1 MAQGQLPL
9 YYKNSKLVGPAKT
22 KWSEYYLLVVTLFGF
37 LMLFGGVLWFLPSI
51 EENDSY
57 TKAYGGFT
65 GTEPSGSSGTESMMS
80 PLDKK
85 GSNLSPTL
93 HPSASNLNGTGNHSI
108 LGQPQV
114 KQSTFKSNPNSVE
127 PVDNVSPQDPNAA
140 SVNTMRRNKVV
151 QVNHCAISIGNCAFC
166 ISNSNGDV
174 VMCMGVIDHG
184 DKGGRLMCTVSVDG
198 EACLGWL
205 CQVCLGA

>member
-1 MAQGQLPL
+1 MAHGQLPL
-9 YYKNSKLVGPAKT
+9 YYKNSKLIGPAKT

-65 GTEPSGSSGTESMMS
+65 GSEPSGSSGTESMMS
-80 PLDKK
+80 PLDKQ
-85 GSNLSPTL
+85 GSNISPTL
-93 HPSASNLNGTGNHSI
+93 HPSASASNLNVTGNHSI

-114 KQSTFKSNPNSVE
+114 KSNSNYVESVGG
-127 PVDNVSPQDPNAA
+127 VSPQDPNAA

-151 QVNHCAISIGNCAFC
+151 QVNFC
-166 ISNSNGDV
+166 
-174 VMCMGVIDHG
+174 H
-184 DKGGRLMCTVSVDG
+184 
-198 EACLGWL
+198 W
-205 CQVCLGA
+205 